1 MLLTGMSN
9 TLVTAAGDPIPPQS
23 VVQRLKGT
31 RFSVLWIPAV
41 KCWQLRERWR
51 NGDPRWEMV
60 QTGKIPRDMAC
71 DVLQL
76 FPEDCPGDEMA
87 AFIEKYY
94 GSGERTLTKGE
105 AAKEADKRV
114 DAAMQRNAKT
124 MESNIQSVHQNSV
137 ERHER
142 ESRHDLRVRAG
153 TEKAHPMV
161 TVAQDLMK

>member
-1 MLLTGMSN
+1 MLSSISS

-31 RFSVLWIPAV
+31 RYSVQWIGGAV

-60 QTGKIPRDMAC
+60 QTGKIPSSMAC

-76 FPEDCPGDEMA
+76 FPEDCPGDQIVS
-87 AFIEKYY
+87 FIENYY
-94 GSGERTLTKGE
+94 GSGERTMSKGE
-105 AAKEADKRV
+105 AAKQAERIV
-114 DAAMQRNAKT
+114 DAARARNERK
-124 MESNIQSVHQNSV
+124 MNENIEQVHTNSV

-142 ESRHDLRVRAG
+142 ESSHDLRVRAG
-153 TEKAHPMV
+153 VEKAHPMIV
-161 TVAQDLMK
+161 VP